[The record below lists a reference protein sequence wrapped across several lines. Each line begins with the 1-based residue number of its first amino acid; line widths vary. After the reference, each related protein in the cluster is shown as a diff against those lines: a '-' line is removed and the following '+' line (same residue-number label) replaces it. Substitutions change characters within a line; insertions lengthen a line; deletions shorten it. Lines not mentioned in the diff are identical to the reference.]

1 MENSY
6 RFYNNKDCQYLPCHN
21 VKDENKFNCMFCYC
35 PLYFMEE
42 CGGNHKDNNG
52 VKDCS
57 DCMIP
62 HKPNGYD
69 YMNKKIM
76 EYNEKKVMERFGFKA
91 E

>member
-6 RFYNNKDCQYLPCHN
+6 RFYNNKDCQYLPCHEVKN
-21 VKDENKFNCMFCYC
+21 VDEFNCMFCYC
-35 PLYFMEE
+35 PLYFMGE

-52 VKDCS
+52 IKDCS
-57 DCMIP
+57 DCLIP

-76 EYNEKKVMERFGFKA
+76 EYNEKKVMERFGFNVD
-91 E
+91 